1 MSFFVI
7 VKGCVNFH
15 EMTPL
20 HKNAYSNAESFS
32 HWELILKTTASL
44 SNLIPLF
51 FYYLTNLVSGAYA
64 QVVLMPRLL
73 DRNTHLYIL

>member
-20 HKNAYSNAESFS
+20 HKKNAYSNAEFLGVFS
-32 HWELILKTTASL
+32 ENDRIAFKFNS
-44 SNLIPLF
+44 SLF
-51 FYYLTNLVSGAYA
+51 FYLTNLVSVSYPP
-64 QVVLMPRLL
+64 VHMVDLK
-73 DRNTHLYIL
+73 